1 MKTLVRILGGLV
13 LLIVAVLAVG
23 WFALQRPDLPWK
35 TLQAKYQTPA
45 SRYVDLPGG
54 LHVHYRDQ
62 GNPNGPVLVLV
73 HGFSA
78 NVDTWE
84 PWVKRLGGTY
94 RIVSLDLPGHGL
106 TQTPPGFKVGP
117 TTFLD
122 VVQGVVDHLGLKKFV
137 LAGNSMG
144 GAVAWN
150 YALVHPERLD
160 GLVLVDAGGWDH
172 PRQGRDGPVIFKVMA
187 NPVGRALLHNLD
199 ASGLTRA
206 GLQDAY
212 LDKTLVTDAL
222 VDRYVDLAR
231 APGHRD
237 ILFGLQATFRDPATP
252 EKLAVIKVPTLVM
265 HGRQDKLVPF
275 ADGEAFAKA
284 IPGAALDAYDGV
296 GHVPMEQ
303 IADRSAADL
312 DSWLKAKVY
321 PVKP

>member
-1 MKTLVRILGGLV
+1 MKTLLRILGGLA
-13 LLIVAVLAVG
+13 LLVVAMLAILWVT
-23 WFALQRPDLPWK
+23 LQRPDLPWK
-35 TLQAKYQTPA
+35 TLQAKYQNAA

-62 GNPNGPVLVLV
+62 GNPKGPVLVLV

-106 TQTPPGFKVGP
+106 TQAPPGFQVGP

-122 VVQGVVDHLGLKKFV
+122 VVQGVVDHLKLQKFV

-160 GLVLVDAGGWDH
+160 GLVLVDAGGWAH
-172 PRQGRDGPVIFKVMA
+172 PQEGRDGPVIFKVMA
-187 NPVGRALLHNLD
+187 NPIGRALLHNLD
-199 ASGLTRA
+199 ARGLTKA
-206 GLQDAY
+206 GLEDAY

-252 EKLAVIKVPTLVM
+252 QKLAVIKIPTLVM

-284 IPGAALDAYDGV
+284 IPGATLDAYGQV

-303 IADRSAADL
+303 IPDRSAANL
-312 DSWLKAKVY
+312 DSWIKLKVY
-321 PVKP
+321 PPKD